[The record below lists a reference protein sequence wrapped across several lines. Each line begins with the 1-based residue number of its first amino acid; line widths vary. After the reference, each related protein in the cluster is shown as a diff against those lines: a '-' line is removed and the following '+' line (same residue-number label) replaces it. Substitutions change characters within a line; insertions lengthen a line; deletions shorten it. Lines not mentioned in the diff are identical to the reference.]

1 MEGIPYSEQK
11 TKLDPGDTLFVYTDG
26 VTEATDTH
34 NVLFGEKR
42 MLEALNK
49 DFNSMQG
56 LLDNVKSGIDEFIGS
71 AEQFDDLTMLS
82 VRYNGKEG

>member
-1 MEGIPYSEQK
+1 
-11 TKLDPGDTLFVYTDG
+11 
-26 VTEATDTH
+26 
-34 NVLFGEKR
+34 